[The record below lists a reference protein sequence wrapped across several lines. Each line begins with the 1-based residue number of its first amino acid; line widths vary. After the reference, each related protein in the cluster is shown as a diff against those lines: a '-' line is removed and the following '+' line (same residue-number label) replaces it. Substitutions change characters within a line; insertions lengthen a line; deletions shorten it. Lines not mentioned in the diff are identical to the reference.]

1 MRSVNAIFREWV
13 DGAPAK
19 CYNLPMQTIVELS
32 KKYGI
37 NAEYASVAFYPV
49 FRAGVAGCRVLL
61 VSDENTCRYA
71 APFAEKLRGY
81 GIAAEEFVL
90 PAREP
95 VADEATCAAV
105 EARAKGACDYVLA
118 VGAGTIN
125 DIVKYVTFRL
135 GLPCGVL
142 ATAASMD
149 GYASGVTP
157 LIRKGVKVTESA
169 HTIRD
174 ILIDTQI
181 LRDAPRIMTGAGV
194 GDILAKY
201 CCLTDWKLSSLLTG
215 EALNTDAMALM
226 RDALDGCA
234 VSLPNIRAGGVAGLN
249 DLMRALLVSGYAMVI
264 AGNSRPAS
272 GAEHHMSHYL
282 EMDFLRRGKPIPLHG
297 VKVGLGTLVS
307 LHLYKRVAALA
318 QEFAGKEI
326 AAALAVPLPS
336 PEWAAEQLASF
347 GCPTRFSEIGVP
359 EETFRAML
367 LHAHELR
374 DRFTILTLYN
384 RNGLTEGM
392 LGELTELFY

>member
-1 MRSVNAIFREWV
+1 ME
-13 DGAPAK
+13 
-19 CYNLPMQTIVELS
+19 TIVELS
-32 KKYGI
+32 EKFGI
-37 NAEYASVAFYPV
+37 HVEYASAAFYPA
-49 FRAGVAGCRVLL
+49 FRARLAGQRVLVL
-61 VSDENTCRYA
+61 SDENTRRYA
-71 APFAEKLRGY
+71 DPFTARLVGC
-81 GIAAEEFVL
+81 GIAAESFVL

-118 VGAGTIN
+118 VGAGTLN
-125 DIVKYVTFRL
+125 DISKYVTFRL

-157 LIRKGVKVTESA
+157 LIKNGFKITESA
-169 HTIRD
+169 HTVRD
-174 ILIDTQI
+174 ILLDTEI
-181 LRDAPRIMTGAGV
+181 LRSAPRLMTGAGV

-215 EALNTDAMALM
+215 EALNTDAMSLM
-226 RDALDGCA
+226 RDALEGCVA
-234 VSLPNIRAGGVAGLN
+234 ALPNIRAGGTAGLN

-307 LHLYKRVAALA
+307 LYLYKRVGSLA

-326 AAALAVPLPS
+326 ATALAVPLPS

-347 GCPTRFSEIGVP
+347 GCPTRFSAIGVS

-367 LHAHELR
+367 LHAHEIR
-374 DRFTILTLYN
+374 DRFTILTLYHQ
-384 RNGLTEGM
+384 NGLTEGM